1 MLSQGKPL
9 SIKQKAVPITYYY
22 AARKNGSTS

>member
-1 MLSQGKPL
+1 MLSQGEPL
-9 SIKQKAVPITYYY
+9 SIKEKVVPITYYY